1 MTPDWQLAIALL
13 AVWVFLSIIGTLV
26 IGSLIHAEEDYERE
40 AIEVPRLRN
49 HVEAYLVDPSAAHRS
64 VADEAQSSLIRCE
77 RFAAWLERNGMSL
90 GHDPTAEAGGL
101 QATGQAEHP
110 HGASHGSP

>member
-40 AIEVPRLRN
+40 AIEVSLQPRN

-64 VADEAQSSLIRCE
+64 MADEAQSYLIRCE
-77 RFAAWLERNGMSL
+77 RFEAWLERNGMSL
-90 GHDPTAEAGGL
+90 ADPE
-101 QATGQAEHP
+101 
-110 HGASHGSP
+110 